1 MSAEA
6 SARLS
11 ELRSELG
18 LSTPEAPKQAEAPQ
32 PAPEAKEAKAEG

>member
-6 SARLS
+6 GARLS

-18 LSTPEAPKQAEAPQ
+18 LSAPEAKTAEAKPAEA
-32 PAPEAKEAKAEG
+32 APEAKEAKS